1 MAKEDFRS
9 ALTKLA
15 TDQTFRT
22 SAISNPETIE
32 NTFSLSITELQAL
45 RDAAV
50 MSGADMSA
58 VDALRGLRIQERARG
73 QLSPSLANG
82 TSVSCCSCCCCCCGE
97 TAVISA

>member
-1 MAKEDFRS
+1 
-9 ALTKLA
+9 
-15 TDQTFRT
+15 
-22 SAISNPETIE
+22 
-32 NTFSLSITELQAL
+32 
-45 RDAAV
+45 